1 MPAVED
7 LADAATQ
14 LAGDEDRDR
23 AVRRL
28 RDLAGD
34 RRGLEALRDYFVDRL
49 HRRAD
54 DFDATRG
61 LRLVI
66 AALQRVPTGNGH
78 PPGLGASTQGA
89 ARRRRRQLWHR
100 R

>member
-14 LAGDEDRDR
+14 LAHDEDRDR

-34 RRGLEALRDYFVDRL
+34 RRGLEAVRDYFVDRL

-66 AALQRVPTGNGH
+66 TALQGVP
-78 PPGLGASTQGA
+78 ASTG
-89 ARRRRRQLWHR
+89 HR

>member
-14 LAGDEDRDR
+14 LARDDDRDR

-28 RDLAGD
+28 LDLAGD
-34 RRGLEALRDYFVDRL
+34 RRGLEGLRDHFVDRL
-49 HRRAD
+49 HGRSD

-66 AALQRVPTGNGH
+66 TALQRVPTDNGH
-78 PPGLGASTQGA
+78 
-89 ARRRRRQLWHR
+89 RR
-100 R
+100 

>member
-14 LAGDEDRDR
+14 LARDDDRDR

-34 RRGLEALRDYFVDRL
+34 RRGLEALRDQFVDRL

-66 AALQRVPTGNGH
+66 TALQRVPT
-78 PPGLGASTQGA
+78 SKD
-89 ARRRRRQLWHR
+89 HR
-100 R
+100 P

>member
-7 LADAATQ
+7 LADAAAQ
-14 LAGDEDRDR
+14 LARDEDRDR

-34 RRGLEALRDYFVDRL
+34 RRGLEAVRDHFVDRL

-61 LRLVI
+61 LQLVI
-66 AALQRVPTGNGH
+66 TALQRVPTSNGY
-78 PPGLGASTQGA
+78 
-89 ARRRRRQLWHR
+89 RR
-100 R
+100 

>member
-14 LAGDEDRDR
+14 LAHDEDRDR

-34 RRGLEALRDYFVDRL
+34 RRGLEAVRDYFVDRL
-49 HRRAD
+49 HQRAN

-61 LRLVI
+61 LQLVI
-66 AALQRVPTGNGH
+66 TALQRFPTSNGH
-78 PPGLGASTQGA
+78 
-89 ARRRRRQLWHR
+89 RR
-100 R
+100 

>member
-7 LADAATQ
+7 LADAAIQ
-14 LAGDEDRDR
+14 LARDDDRDR

-28 RDLAGD
+28 QDLAGD
-34 RRGLEALRDYFVDRL
+34 SRGLEALRDHFVDRL

-66 AALQRVPTGNGH
+66 TALQRVPTSNGH
-78 PPGLGASTQGA
+78 
-89 ARRRRRQLWHR
+89 RR
-100 R
+100 

>member
-14 LAGDEDRDR
+14 LAGDDDRDR

-28 RDLAGD
+28 RDLAGN
-34 RRGLEALRDYFVDRL
+34 RRGLEAVRDYFVDRL

-66 AALQRVPTGNGH
+66 TALQGVA
-78 PPGLGASTQGA
+78 ASTG
-89 ARRRRRQLWHR
+89 HR

>member
-1 MPAVED
+1 LGTLIDMPAVED
-7 LADAATQ
+7 VADAAIQ
-14 LAGDEDRDR
+14 LARDDDRDR

-34 RRGLEALRDYFVDRL
+34 RRGLEALRDHFVDRL

-54 DFDATRG
+54 DFDASRG

-66 AALQRVPTGNGH
+66 AALQRIPTTNGH
-78 PPGLGASTQGA
+78 D
-89 ARRRRRQLWHR
+89 R
-100 R
+100 

>member
-14 LAGDEDRDR
+14 LARDDDRDR
-23 AVRRL
+23 AVGRL
-28 RDLAGD
+28 QHLAGD
-34 RRGLEALRDYFVDRL
+34 RRGLEALRDHFVDRL
-49 HRRAD
+49 HRRSD
-54 DFDATRG
+54 DFDATRS

-66 AALQRVPTGNGH
+66 AALQRV
-78 PPGLGASTQGA
+78 STSDG
-89 ARRRRRQLWHR
+89 HR

>member
-14 LAGDEDRDR
+14 LARDDDWDR

-28 RDLAGD
+28 QDLAGD
-34 RRGLEALRDYFVDRL
+34 SRGLEALRDHFVDRL

-66 AALQRVPTGNGH
+66 TALQRVPTSNGH
-78 PPGLGASTQGA
+78 
-89 ARRRRRQLWHR
+89 RQ
-100 R
+100 

>member
-14 LAGDEDRDR
+14 LARDDDRDR

-28 RDLAGD
+28 QDLAGD
-34 RRGLEALRDYFVDRL
+34 RRGLEAVRDCFVDRL
-49 HRRAD
+49 HRHAD

-61 LRLVI
+61 LQLVI
-66 AALQRVPTGNGH
+66 TALQRVPASNGH
-78 PPGLGASTQGA
+78 
-89 ARRRRRQLWHR
+89 RR
-100 R
+100 

>member
-14 LAGDEDRDR
+14 LAHDEDRDR

-28 RDLAGD
+28 RDLAGN
-34 RRGLEALRDYFVDRL
+34 RRGLEAVRDYFVDRL

-61 LRLVI
+61 RRLVI
-66 AALQRVPTGNGH
+66 TALQHFPTSNGH
-78 PPGLGASTQGA
+78 
-89 ARRRRRQLWHR
+89 RR
-100 R
+100 

>member
-14 LAGDEDRDR
+14 LARDEDRER
-23 AVRRL
+23 AARRL

-34 RRGLEALRDYFVDRL
+34 RRGLEAVRDYFVDRL
-49 HRRAD
+49 HQRAD

-61 LRLVI
+61 LQLVI
-66 AALQRVPTGNGH
+66 TALQRFPTSNGH
-78 PPGLGASTQGA
+78 
-89 ARRRRRQLWHR
+89 RR
-100 R
+100 

>member
-14 LAGDEDRDR
+14 LAGDDDRDR

-28 RDLAGD
+28 RDLAGN
-34 RRGLEALRDYFVDRL
+34 RRGLEAVRDYFVDRL

-66 AALQRVPTGNGH
+66 TALQHFPMSNGH
-78 PPGLGASTQGA
+78 
-89 ARRRRRQLWHR
+89 RR
-100 R
+100 

>member
-7 LADAATQ
+7 LADTATQ
-14 LAGDEDRDR
+14 LARDDDRDR

-34 RRGLEALRDYFVDRL
+34 WRSLEALRDYFVDRL

-61 LRLVI
+61 LQLVI
-66 AALQRVPTGNGH
+66 TALQRVPTSNGH
-78 PPGLGASTQGA
+78 
-89 ARRRRRQLWHR
+89 RR
-100 R
+100 